1 MNDMVYHRAIYTKV
15 RAYIKYIANDN
26 IKDVIAAT
34 GVSKVKIYRIHREP
48 LGSKGKS
55 TRKRGVIGR
64 PRKQKNGDVR
74 RIIREVFQ
82 L

>member
-1 MNDMVYHRAIYTKV
+1 MNDMVYHREISTKL

-26 IKDVIAAT
+26 IKDAIAAT
-34 GVSKVKIYRIHREP
+34 GVSKVKIYRIRREP

-55 TRKRGVIGR
+55 ARRRRVIGR
-64 PRKQKNGDVR
+64 PRKLTNGDDR
-74 RIIREVFQ
+74 RIIREVFH

>member
-1 MNDMVYHRAIYTKV
+1 MNDMVYYRAIPTEV
-15 RAYIKYIANDN
+15 RAYIKYISNDN

-34 GVSKVKIYRIHREP
+34 GVRKVKIYRIRREP

-55 TRKRGVIGR
+55 ARRRRVIGR
-64 PRKQKNGDVR
+64 PRKLTNGDVR
-74 RIIREVFQ
+74 RLIRELFH

>member
-1 MNDMVYHRAIYTKV
+1 MNDMIYYRAISTEV
-15 RAYIKYIANDN
+15 RAYIKYIANNN

-34 GVSKVKIYRIHREP
+34 GVSKVKIYRIRRER

-55 TRKRGVIGR
+55 ARRRGVIGR
-64 PRKQKNGDVR
+64 PRKVTNGDVR
-74 RIIREVFQ
+74 RIIREVFH